1 MNINKN
7 LLTCMKYLF
16 RDLEK
21 VNSFIFFLFAFLIY
35 VY

>member
-7 LLTCMKYLF
+7 LLTGMKFLF

-21 VNSFIFFLFAFLIY
+21 VNSFKFFFTFLIY
-35 VY
+35 IY